1 MLKLLRATVVST
13 AVVIAASASAADL
26 RRPVYKTPEPVSH
39 SWSGLYVGGHAGASW
54 ANNEFFDVLG
64 GAEAAKFTAE
74 GYFGGAQIGYN
85 WQTGTWVLG
94 AEIEGSLSH
103 LQRGVLGGFC
113 GGFQNFGCL
122 GQQCGGFQNFGC
134 GFGGGCVPL
143 GFQNFGCA
151 GQLGVHVQS
160 LALLSG
166 RLGYAMDRTLFF
178 VKGGAAVA
186 HDKYVVNVPGVLSA
200 TPTSTRWG
208 WIVGGGIEYALTA
221 HWSIKVEYDYID
233 LGTERLNFVSPGGVV
248 FTFDQIQQVQLAKG
262 GINYRF

>member
-1 MLKLLRATVVST
+1 
-13 AVVIAASASAADL
+13 
-26 RRPVYKTPEPVSH
+26 
-39 SWSGLYVGGHAGASW
+39 
-54 ANNEFFDVLG
+54 
-64 GAEAAKFTAE
+64 
-74 GYFGGAQIGYN
+74 
-85 WQTGTWVLG
+85 
-94 AEIEGSLSH
+94 
-103 LQRGVLGGFC
+103 
-113 GGFQNFGCL
+113 
-122 GQQCGGFQNFGC
+122 
-134 GFGGGCVPL
+134 
-143 GFQNFGCA
+143 
-151 GQLGVHVQS
+151 
-160 LALLSG
+160 
-166 RLGYAMDRTLFF
+166 MDRTLFF